1 MNKDY
6 LKPNAEY
13 VSLIAQE
20 PVTTED
26 NDDMLDGDMT
36 LESSEF

>member
-1 MNKDY
+1 MCAMNKDY
-6 LKPNAEY
+6 QKPNVEY

-20 PVTTED
+20 EVTTED
-26 NDDMLDGDMT
+26 YLNGEMT